1 MCQCSTDAVC
11 GLCLPLL
18 DKRSES
24 WERGKKN
31 PKTPGW
37 PQGWESKQQS
47 KERNKW
53 PSLDLHKTKSFL
65 QCVSS
70 WWLPKGQAYGKK
82 NPRYVHCT
90 FINHKTFTVKRCQ
103 SNLINRENALMY
115 SETWKPPIISPTCC
129 FPTFS
134 ALSHLAVTDAFLV
147 SLTSVFISLICF
159 LVYLAWLK
167 RGRKASHNP
176 GKTAFFKL
184 SWAGSMKKI
193 IKKISVGQQIFIIL
207 LIIYTWSHF
216 FFFCADRLKIPHSW
230 HCCYSQTP

>member
-1 MCQCSTDAVC
+1 MKLHPASLGQEETSNSSVSRWSQSDCHCWEVPFGKCASVQLMLFVVC
-11 GLCLPLL
+11 VCHFLTKGA
-18 DKRSES
+18 RV
-24 WERGKKN
+24 ERGEKN

-37 PQGWESKQQS
+37 PQGRESKQQS

-134 ALSHLAVTDAFLV
+134 ALSHLAVTAAFLV

-159 LVYLAWLK
+159 LVYLAWLQ

-193 IKKISVGQQIFIIL
+193 IKKISVGQ
-207 LIIYTWSHF
+207 
-216 FFFCADRLKIPHSW
+216 
-230 HCCYSQTP
+230 